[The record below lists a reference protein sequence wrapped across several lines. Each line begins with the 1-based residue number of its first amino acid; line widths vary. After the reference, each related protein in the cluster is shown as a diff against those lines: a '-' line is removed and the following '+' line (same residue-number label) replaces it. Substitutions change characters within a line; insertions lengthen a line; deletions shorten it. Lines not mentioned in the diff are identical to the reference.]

1 MATPAPPM
9 PFGVQLRFWREE
21 RRISQV
27 NLALLVGMTQ
37 AKISLIETGKVV
49 NPGILT
55 ILPLLRELEV
65 TMPELLAL
73 LPDNPQGATDE
84 PR

>member
-21 RRISQV
+21 RRISQEK
-27 NLALLVGMTQ
+27 LALLTGMAQ
-37 AKISLIETGKVV
+37 SYISHIERGKIP
-49 NPGILT
+49 NPGVLT
-55 ILPLLRELEV
+55 ILRVLKELEV

-73 LPDNPQGATDE
+73 LPGEPDE
-84 PR
+84 VV